1 MTEDEYAALMTRR
14 AKKAVD
20 FANYWDS
27 NPDPDLL
34 KAQNELNERRSRAM
48 SLLMVTKPVKVEMA
62 QKERNH
68 TAAPRQAKQPNKT
81 EAEYGK
87 LLGLEFPGA
96 LIVFEGLSFRM
107 SNGHRYTP
115 DWVVCQE
122 DLLLCVEVKARGKN
136 GFRHPSYQR
145 ARLAFDQCR
154 HDYPA
159 IQWRWA
165 EKFRGAWDF

>member
-1 MTEDEYAALMTRR
+1 MRMTEDEYAGLLSRR
-14 AKKAVD
+14 AGGIRDTARQLGCPAPRNARQLAD
-20 FANYWDS
+20 DTIPLS
-27 NPDPDLL
+27 
-34 KAQNELNERRSRAM
+34 S
-48 SLLMVTKPVKVEMA
+48 KPVNLRLV
-62 QKERNH
+62 RGH
-68 TAAPRQAKQPNKT
+68 TVSPRQAKQPNKT
-81 EAEYGK
+81 EAEYGRM
-87 LLGLEFPGA
+87 LGLEFPGA
-96 LIVFEGLSFRM
+96 LIIFEGFSLRM

-115 DWVVCQE
+115 DWVVCKD

-165 EKFRGAWDF
+165 EKHCGRWEE

>member
-1 MTEDEYAALMTRR
+1 MTEDEYSALMTRR
-14 AKKAVD
+14 AGTNWGTNCQIGRPSPRNAQQLAD
-20 FANYWDS
+20 DS
-27 NPDPDLL
+27 IPLT
-34 KAQNELNERRSRAM
+34 S
-48 SLLMVTKPVKVEMA
+48 KPVNLRLV
-62 QKERNH
+62 QKERVH

-96 LIVFEGLSFRM
+96 LIVFEGFSFRM

-115 DWVVCQE
+115 DWVVCKD

-165 EKFRGAWDF
+165 EKHCGKWE

>member
-1 MTEDEYAALMTRR
+1 MRMTEDEYAALMTRR
-14 AKKAVD
+14 AGAIRDTARQLGCPVPRNAQRLAD
-20 FANYWDS
+20 DS
-27 NPDPDLL
+27 IPL
-34 KAQNELNERRSRAM
+34 AS
-48 SLLMVTKPVKVEMA
+48 KPVMLKLV
-62 QKERNH
+62 QKERVH
-68 TAAPRQAKQPNKT
+68 AAAHRQAKQPNKT

-96 LIVFEGLSFRM
+96 LIVFEGCSFRM

-115 DWVVCQE
+115 DWVVCKE

-165 EKFRGAWDF
+165 EKHCGKWEG

>member
-1 MTEDEYAALMTRR
+1 MRMTEDEYAALISRR
-14 AKKAVD
+14 AAAIRDTARQLGCPTPKNAERLAD
-20 FANYWDS
+20 DS
-27 NPDPDLL
+27 IPL
-34 KAQNELNERRSRAM
+34 S
-48 SLLMVTKPVKVEMA
+48 SKPVNLRLV
-62 QKERNH
+62 QKPRGQ
-68 TAAPRQAKQPNKT
+68 TAAHRQAKQPNKT

-96 LIVFEGLSFRM
+96 LIVFEGCSFRM

-115 DWVVCQE
+115 DWVVCKE
-122 DLLLCVEVKARGKN
+122 NLLLCVEVKARGKN

-145 ARLAFDQCR
+145 ARLAFDQCKF
-154 HDYPA
+154 DYPA

>member
-1 MTEDEYAALMTRR
+1 MRMTEDEYAALISRR
-14 AKKAVD
+14 AAAIRDTARQLGCPAPKNAERLAD
-20 FANYWDS
+20 DS
-27 NPDPDLL
+27 IPL
-34 KAQNELNERRSRAM
+34 S
-48 SLLMVTKPVKVEMA
+48 SKPVNLRLV
-62 QKERNH
+62 QKPRGQ

-96 LIVFEGLSFRM
+96 LIVFEGFSFRM

-115 DWVVCQE
+115 DWVVCKE

-145 ARLAFDQCR
+145 ARLAFDQCK

-165 EKFRGAWDF
+165 EKFRGTWDF

>member
-1 MTEDEYAALMTRR
+1 MSEAEYEALISKRAAAIRDTARQLGCPVPKSAERL
-14 AKKAVD
+14 AD
-20 FANYWDS
+20 DS
-27 NPDPDLL
+27 IPL
-34 KAQNELNERRSRAM
+34 S
-48 SLLMVTKPVKVEMA
+48 SKPVSLRLV
-62 QKERNH
+62 QN
-68 TAAPRQAKQPNKT
+68 TTTPRQAKQPNKT

-96 LIVFEGLSFRM
+96 LIIFEGFSFRM
-107 SNGHRYTP
+107 TNGHRYTP
-115 DWVVCQE
+115 DWVVCRE

-165 EKFRGAWDF
+165 EKHCGSWE